1 MQSFS
6 YTASIKLLSNDG
18 KVAALAETYP
28 GVTDLSLASRQF
40 VDYNECV
47 TSCKQL
53 MTDLKDKINLAASDK
68 VVFKINSEINPV
80 YSGTATLSKDWDVH
94 EVARL
99 WIFDEK
105 MEGTGRIQAVGQAR
119 IFQTERT
126 TSFTLSS

>member
-6 YTASIKLLSNDG
+6 YTASIKLLSSGG

-28 GVTDLSLASRQF
+28 GVTDLSVASRQF

-47 TSCKQL
+47 TSCRQF
-53 MTDLKDKINLAASDK
+53 MTDLKDKINLAAEK
-68 VVFKINSEINPV
+68 VVFKLNSEINPV
-80 YSGTATLSKDWDVH
+80 YSGTSTLSKDWDVH

-105 MEGTGRIQAVGQAR
+105 MEGTGRINAVGQAR